1 MRKTRFILLG
11 LSFALLIINN
21 NNCLV
26 QGQSSKQLTDEIE
39 QEVRLLKE
47 VYNVPGLS
55 VAVVSGNQ
63 IVLAKGYGIS
73 NIDRNINFDEHTVGR
88 LASATKF
95 LTCLAVLVETQKG
108 IINLNDPLKEYISD
122 VSEEWKDIPLWSLM
136 NLTSGIPGTEKTP
149 FDNMTEDEQRRIS
162 ERDLFEMINKL
173 PLDYKPGEKWAYRQ
187 TGYMIV
193 AMIISGRTGKSWQEI
208 IKEAVLQPAGMT
220 NTGHNDATIYP
231 PDLVPK
237 NYVFNNDGRFVNSP
251 FFFPLVLSTG
261 AGYNTSASDM
271 AKLFVAI
278 NQHKVL
284 SPELISAQEFN
295 KEYMYPLGEGQ
306 YYSIASEL
314 KTFGPYLT
322 IGHSGG
328 PDLANIRY
336 SPDKRIGVAVL
347 ANRNTTGI
355 CEELTNRIL
364 KRMLLDSAFS
374 VQKRS
379 VGFAI
384 RRIAEKSSYEQLL
397 GFYDSAKTSKK
408 YYFMDEEKD
417 LTNAA
422 YELLFQN
429 KLNSALNIFKLI
441 VKNHPDS
448 ANAYDSLGEAYL
460 KIGNK
465 ELALQNYQK
474 SVSINPNNDN
484 AKKIIE
490 FLQNK

>member
-1 MRKTRFILLG
+1 MKKTIFMVIC
-11 LSFALLIINN
+11 LSIALLIFNN
-21 NNCLV
+21 PGLA
-26 QGQSSKQLTDEIE
+26 QGQSIKQLTDEIE
-39 QEVRLLKE
+39 QEIMLLKE
-47 VYNVPGLS
+47 AYNVPGLS

-63 IVLAKGYGIS
+63 IILAKGYGVS
-73 NIDRNINFDEHTVGR
+73 NIDKNINFDAHTVGR

-95 LTCLAVLVETQKG
+95 FTCLGVLVEAQKG
-108 IINLNDPLKEYISD
+108 IIDLNDPLKKYISD
-122 VSEEWKDIPLWSLM
+122 ISEEWKDIPLWRLM

-149 FDNMTEDEQRRIS
+149 FDKMTEDQQRKIS
-162 ERDLFEMINKL
+162 EHDLLEMINKL
-173 PLDYKPGEKWAYRQ
+173 PLDYKPGERWAYRQ

-193 AMIISGRTGKSWQEI
+193 AMIICARTGKSWQEI
-208 IKEAVLQPAGMT
+208 LMETVLQPAGMM

-231 PDLVPK
+231 PDLIPK
-237 NYVFNNDGRFVNSP
+237 NYVYNSEGKFVNLP
-251 FFFPLVLSTG
+251 FFFPLVLNTG

-271 AKLFVAI
+271 ANLFVAI

-284 SPELISAQEFN
+284 SPELISKQVFN
-295 KEYMYPLGEGQ
+295 KVYMYPLAKGQ
-306 YYSIASEL
+306 FYSIASEL

-322 IGHSGG
+322 VGHSGG

-336 SPDKRIGVAVL
+336 SPVKRIGVAVM

-379 VGFAI
+379 IGFAI

-397 GFYDSAKTSKK
+397 IFHDSAKTNKK
-408 YYFMDEEKD
+408 YSFTDEEND

-422 YELLFQN
+422 YEFLSQN
-429 KLNSALNIFKLI
+429 KLNTALSIFRLI
-441 VKNHPDS
+441 VKEYPTS

-474 SVSINPNNDN
+474 SVAINPNNDN
-484 AKKIIE
+484 AKKIINS
-490 FLQNK
+490 LQNK